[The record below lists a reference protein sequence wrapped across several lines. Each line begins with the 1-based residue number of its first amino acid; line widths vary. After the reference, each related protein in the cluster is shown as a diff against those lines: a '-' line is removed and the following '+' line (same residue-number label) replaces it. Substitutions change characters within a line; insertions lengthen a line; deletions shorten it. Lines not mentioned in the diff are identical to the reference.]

1 MSLNTII
8 YKNPKRKSVDK
19 FIPLDNP
26 RMSFMESV
34 EEVKNIYKDAL
45 DYLSKVG

>member
-1 MSLNTII
+1 MSLNIVI
-8 YKNPKRKSVDK
+8 HKNPKRESVDK

-45 DYLSKVG
+45 DYLDKVG